1 MTFINSLNY
10 LPHVMDELPIA
21 FSVLEGPDF
30 IVKISN
36 KKNLEIWQRTAEETL
51 NKPLFD
57 IFPEVKSQS
66 FKNILT
72 SVYQQ
77 GITYNADDVPAQ
89 FIRNGTLDTGYFDI
103 IYQPLK
109 NEKGSVYAIVVIS
122 KEVTTKH
129 TDTFNKHILESSPD
143 CVKILDQEGRIAFM
157 NFNGRCAMEIDDFE
171 VVKNKYWWELWGND
185 YQKTILDAVMRA
197 KQGEVVHFEA
207 FCATFKGTPKW
218 WNIIVSPVTNNEA
231 SVESIIAVSRD
242 ITEKKIAEKKIAD
255 NELQFRTLANS
266 IPQMAWMMQPDGFIY
281 WYNERWYDYTGTT
294 LQQMQ
299 GWGWQSVHHPEMVT
313 GVTERFKE
321 AIETGNDWEDTFL
334 LRGKDGNY
342 RWFLSR
348 AFPLKNEKGEIIQW
362 FGTNTDITERRS
374 MEEALKENE
383 QRFRLLAESI
393 TELIWVTDNN
403 HKLTYIN
410 ESAYKYFGL
419 VPETLQNLNGDYIH
433 PEDLVKN
440 RHYWKIF
447 QQEEKEW
454 TVEHRL
460 KNKYC
465 EYRWHITKATPHK
478 NSDGKLIM
486 WIGTC
491 IDIHD
496 QKMKEQQKDEFMSIA
511 SHELKTPLTV
521 AKGYIQ
527 ILSNVLSDSGTK
539 AVHTYTMKALD
550 AIERMQQMIAEL
562 LDISKIQ
569 NGSLTYFQSRFNFNA
584 LLNETIYDFLQHTN
598 SHDIVKEGNPVVMFY
613 GDENRMKQVIVNLLS
628 NAVKYSPS
636 CNEVKVSLAV
646 EEHWLHLTVTDY
658 GIGLNPEHLDKIF
671 ERYYR
676 IKEQSHVFDGLGIGL
691 YISAQIVEKHG
702 GRLYAESELGKGSTF
717 HLLLPFEDVVTEE

>member
-1 MTFINSLNY
+1 MTFINSLDY
-10 LPHVMDELPIA
+10 LPHIMEELPIA

-30 IVKISN
+30 IVKIAN
-36 KKNLEIWQRTAEETL
+36 KKNLEIWQRSAAETI
-51 NKPLFD
+51 NRPLFD
-57 IFPEVKSQS
+57 IFPEVKSQN
-66 FKNILT
+66 FKDILT
-72 SVYQQ
+72 NVYQQ
-77 GITYNADDVPAQ
+77 GITYNAEDVPAQ

-109 NEKGSVYAIVVIS
+109 SDNGAVYAIMVIS

-129 TDTFNKHILESSPD
+129 ADVFNKHLLESSPD
-143 CVKILDQEGRIAFM
+143 CVKILDQDGRIAFM
-157 NFNGRCAMEIDDFE
+157 NFNGRCAMELEDFDI
-171 VVKNKYWWELWGND
+171 VKNKYWWELWGD
-185 YQKTILDAVMRA
+185 EYQNIILDAVQRA
-197 KQGEVVHFEA
+197 KNGEVVHFEA

-218 WNIIVSPVTNNEA
+218 WNIIVSPITDKDA
-231 SVESIIAVSRD
+231 HVESIIAVSRD

-255 NELQFRTLANS
+255 NEVQFRTLANS
-266 IPQMAWMMQPDGFIY
+266 IPQLAWMMQPDGWIY

-294 LQQMQ
+294 LEQMQ
-299 GWGWQSVHHPEMVT
+299 GWGWQAIHHPAMVE
-313 GVTERFKE
+313 GVVKRFKE
-321 AIETGNDWEDTFL
+321 AIDGGNDWEDTFL

-348 AFPLKNEKGEIIQW
+348 AFPLRNEKGEIMQW

-383 QRFRLLAESI
+383 QRFRLLAENI
-393 TELIWVTDNN
+393 TELIWVTDSN
-403 HKLTYIN
+403 HQLTYIN
-410 ESAYKYFGL
+410 ESAYLYFGL
-419 VPETLQNLNGDYIH
+419 VPQSLQNLNADYIH

-440 RHYWKIF
+440 RKYWEVS

-454 TVEHRL
+454 AVEHRL
-460 KNKYC
+460 KNKYG
-465 EYRWHITKATPHK
+465 EYRWHHTKATPHK
-478 NSDGKLIM
+478 NSEGKIIM

-496 QKMKEQQKDEFMSIA
+496 HKMKEQQKDEFMSIA

-527 ILSNVLSDSGTK
+527 ILSHVLSDSGTR
-539 AVHTYTMKALD
+539 AVQTYTMKALD

-569 NGSLTYFQSRFNFNA
+569 NGSLTYFYSRFNFNA
-584 LLNETIYDFLQHTN
+584 LLNETIYDFLQHTR
-598 SHDIVKEGNPVVMFY
+598 SHNISKQGNPAVIVY

-636 CNEVKVSLAV
+636 SSEVQVCLTV
-646 EEHWLHLTVTDY
+646 EDSFLHLAVTDY
-658 GIGLNPEHLDKIF
+658 GIGLNAEHLDKIF

-702 GRLYAESELGKGSTF
+702 GNIYAESEPGKGSTF
-717 HLLLPFEDVVTEE
+717 HLKLPFETLETD